1 MLLKWRHPD
10 ERVITSGIIPDT
22 TLRLY
27 TKRRSQRFKDNLQKN
42 SSLQAPNSSCMLRTI
57 SKTVSSPQGPNSSCI
72 FRTISNIVSSR
83 PVAKG
88 SFLFRTNSNTVS
100 SPHAA
105 NNSCIFRTI
114 SNIVSSRPAS
124 NSSCIFR
131 TILNIVSSHPVA
143 NSSCIIWDRYNLF
156 EGRSPIMFRGRHE
169 KECIFV
175 QVLFKVWFKFYYLA
189 GVISLWLCNWRL
201 KVCLLQ
207 KK

>member
-10 ERVITSGIIPDT
+10 ERVITSGIIPPT

-27 TKRRSQRFKDNLQKN
+27 TKRRSQRVKDNLKKI
-42 SSLQAPNSSCMLRTI
+42 LQAPNSSCMLRTI
-57 SKTVSSPQGPNSSCI
+57 SNTVSSPQGPNSSCI

-83 PVAKG
+83 PVVK
-88 SFLFRTNSNTVS
+88 SSCLFRTNSNTVS

-105 NNSCIFRTI
+105 NNSSIFRTI

-143 NSSCIIWDRYNLF
+143 NSSCILWDRCNLF
-156 EGRSPIMFRGRHE
+156 EGRSSIMLRGRYE
-169 KECIFV
+169 KGMYFFSST
-175 QVLFKVWFKFYYLA
+175 FKVWFKFTIWLEL
-189 GVISLWLCNWRL
+189 SLFDCVTEDWRY
-201 KVCLLQ
+201 VCLQ